1 MQLILKLKDNAVP
14 AILDLAVMLQHTS
27 VCFYYMVTIAFSV
40 ITDHLKCTEY
50 FFLFF
55 FI

>member
-27 VCFYYMVTIAFSV
+27 VCFYYMVTIALSF
-40 ITDHLKCTEY
+40 ITDHFKCTEY
-50 FFLFF
+50 LFF
-55 FI
+55 YFFI

>member
-1 MQLILKLKDNAVP
+1 MQLILKLKDDAVP
-14 AILDLAVMLQHTS
+14 AILDLTVMLQHTS
-27 VCFYYMVTIAFSV
+27 VCFYYMVTIALSV

-50 FFLFF
+50 LFIIF